1 MFEIARNLIETQA
14 FSHHLGIKIKKLEQD
29 KACLTLPYDAFLGED
44 RVNGGA
50 IASLIDLSAT
60 CAFWCHSDLS
70 SKSRGATIS
79 LNINFMK
86 LVRKSDIFAYAAVAR
101 RGSNICVGSVTVKTG
116 SDEKVAIAMV
126 TYKLNA

>member
-1 MFEIARNLIETQA
+1 MYKIARNLIENQA
-14 FSHHLGIKIKKLEQD
+14 FTDHLGIKITKLEQN
-29 KACLTLPYDAFLGED
+29 KACLTLPYNEFLGEE

-70 SKSRGATIS
+70 SESRGATIS

-86 LVRKSDIFAYAAVAR
+86 LVRKSDIFAAAAVER
-101 RGSNICVGSVTVKTG
+101 RGSNICVGSVTVRT
-116 SDEKVAIAMV
+116 SNDEKVAMAIA
-126 TYKLNA
+126 TYKLNT

>member
-1 MFEIARNLIETQA
+1 MYEIARNLIETQA
-14 FSHHLGIKIKKLEQD
+14 FSHHLGIKIERLERD
-29 KACLTLPYDAFLGED
+29 KACLTLPYDAFLGKE

>member
-1 MFEIARNLIETQA
+1 MYKIARNLIENQA
-14 FSHHLGIKIKKLEQD
+14 FTHHLGIKVTKLEQN
-29 KACLTLPYDAFLGED
+29 KACLILPYNEFLGEE

-70 SKSRGATIS
+70 SESRGATIS

-86 LVRKSDIFAYAAVAR
+86 LVRKSDIFASAVVQR
-101 RGSNICVGSVTVKTG
+101 RGSNICVGSVTVRTS
-116 SDEKVAIAMV
+116 SDEKVAMAIV
-126 TYKLNA
+126 TYKLNT

>member
-1 MFEIARNLIETQA
+1 MYKIARNLIENQA
-14 FSHHLGIKIKKLEQD
+14 FTHHLGIKVTKLEQN
-29 KACLTLPYDAFLGED
+29 KACLILPYNEFLGEE

-70 SKSRGATIS
+70 SESRGATIS

-86 LVRKSDIFAYAAVAR
+86 LVRKSDIFASAAVQR
-101 RGSNICVGSVTVKTG
+101 RGSNICVGSVTVRTS
-116 SDEKVAIAMV
+116 SDEKVAMAIV
-126 TYKLNA
+126 TYKLNT

>member
-1 MFEIARNLIETQA
+1 MYKIARNLIENQA
-14 FSHHLGIKIKKLEQD
+14 FTHHLGIKVTKLEQN
-29 KACLTLPYDAFLGED
+29 KACLILPYNEFLGEE

-70 SKSRGATIS
+70 SESRGATIS

-86 LVRKSDIFAYAAVAR
+86 LVRKSDIFAAAAVQK
-101 RGSNICVGSVTVKTG
+101 RGSNICVGSVTVRTT
-116 SDEKVAIAMV
+116 SDEKVAMAIV
-126 TYKLNA
+126 TYKLNT

>member
-1 MFEIARNLIETQA
+1 MYKIARNLIESQA
-14 FSHHLGIKIKKLEQD
+14 FTHHLGIKITKLEQN
-29 KACLTLPYDAFLGED
+29 KACLTLPYDAFLGEE

-101 RGSNICVGSVTVKTG
+101 RGSNICVGSVNVKTG

>member
-1 MFEIARNLIETQA
+1 MYEIARNLIETQA
-14 FSHHLGIKIKKLEQD
+14 FSHHLGIKIERLEQD
-29 KACLTLPYDAFLGED
+29 KACLTLPYDAFLGEE

-70 SKSRGATIS
+70 SESRGATIS
-79 LNINFMK
+79 LNINFMQ
-86 LVRKSDIFAYAAVAR
+86 LVRKSDIFACAAVER
-101 RGSNICVGSVTVKTG
+101 RGSNICVGSVNVKTG